1 MKLTIEDLVARSLQS
16 DLDKYKAVKIVIDDD
31 GNYIMAEK
39 KDIKTVSRIID
50 DSGKNAEENAEQ
62 TAMLIYA
69 HCKILH
75 YAEFYSVHNEEL
87 RKNYGVIEPVE
98 VVEKVFMSNMEL
110 MEKAAAEIMTMYG
123 LNRKEGN
130 REGTVD
136 AVETVKN

>member
-16 DLDKYKAVKIVIDDD
+16 DLDKYKAVKIIIDDD

-50 DSGKNAEENAEQ
+50 DSGENAEENAEQ
-62 TAMLIYA
+62 TAMLIYE
-69 HCKILH
+69 HCKIL
-75 YAEFYSVHNEEL
+75 HNEEL

-98 VVEKVFMSNMEL
+98 VVEKVFMSNMDL

-123 LNRKEGN
+123 LNRKKGN

>member
-39 KDIKTVSRIID
+39 KDIKTVSRIIG

-75 YAEFYSVHNEEL
+75 NEEL
-87 RKNYGVIEPVE
+87 RENYGVIEPVE

>member
-1 MKLTIEDLVARSLQS
+1 MKLTIEDLVSRSLQS

-50 DSGKNAEENAEQ
+50 DSGENAEENAEQ
-62 TAMLIYA
+62 TAMLIYE
-69 HCKILH
+69 HCKIL
-75 YAEFYSVHNEEL
+75 HNEEL

-98 VVEKVFMSNMEL
+98 VVEKVFMSNMDL
-110 MEKAAAEIMTMYG
+110 MEKAAAKIMTMYG
-123 LNRKEGN
+123 LNRKKEN
-130 REGTVD
+130 MEGTVD

>member
-75 YAEFYSVHNEEL
+75 NEEL

-110 MEKAAAEIMTMYG
+110 MEKAEAEIMTMYG

>member
-75 YAEFYSVHNEEL
+75 NEEL